1 MVSALRRVRSELNV
15 APSKHVTLLLAGGI
29 ASDRERASRFDSSL
43 RFLTRLERIEFI
55 DDAANA
61 PAAATAVVG
70 ELKLLVPLE
79 GLVDLG
85 AERIRL
91 DKEIKR
97 VEVEIAKC
105 NGKLASDTF
114 VNNAPPA
121 VVEQER
127 KRLVDWNVQRE
138 ALAAQRTKLG

>member
-1 MVSALRRVRSELNV
+1 MNSIRS
-15 APSKHVTLLLAGGI
+15 
-29 ASDRERASRFDSSL
+29 SR
-43 RFLTRLERIEFI
+43 TRKRS
-55 DDAANA
+55 
-61 PAAATAVVG
+61 

-85 AERIRL
+85 AERTRL

-127 KRLVDWNVQRE
+127 KRLLDWNLQRE